1 MIYLP
6 NKPLN
11 FYHIMRSSEKP
22 PTIKKGYL
30 KAYSMTEILGVL
42 CIIGILIYLVV
53 PNQTS
58 VVVSAKSIEAQN
70 MLSMV
75 HGLQKSHFY
84 RYSKYTQDF
93 DELGFEQAL
102 TIDKGGQAVYK
113 IDVTEA
119 SMNTFKATA
128 TSLQDF
134 DGDGNYNTW
143 QIDQDRLLKEIVK
156 D

>member
-1 MIYLP
+1 M
-6 NKPLN
+6 K
-11 FYHIMRSSEKP
+11 EK
-22 PTIKKGYL
+22 KKKRKQHL
-30 KAYSMTEILGVL
+30 KAYSLQEILVVL
-42 CIIGILIYLVV
+42 CIIGILIYIVT

-58 VVVSAKSIEAQN
+58 IVTSAKSLEAQN

-75 HGLQKSHFY
+75 HGLEKSHFY

-93 DELGFEQAL
+93 EELGFEQSL

-113 IDVTEA
+113 IEIIE
-119 SMNTFKATA
+119 SSLNSFKATA

-134 DGDGNYNTW
+134 DGDGVFNTW
-143 QIDQDRLLKEIVK
+143 QIDQNRILKEIIK

>member
-1 MIYLP
+1 M
-6 NKPLN
+6 KS
-11 FYHIMRSSEKP
+11 H
-22 PTIKKGYL
+22 KKTHSTKRGYL
-30 KAYSMTEILGVL
+30 KAYSMTEILTVL

-58 VVVSAKSIEAQN
+58 VIVSAKSIEAQN

-93 DELGFEQAL
+93 EELGFEQAL

-113 IDVTEA
+113 IEIIES
-119 SMNTFKATA
+119 SMNSFKVNA

-143 QIDQDRLLKEIVK
+143 QIDQDRMLKEIVK

>member
-1 MIYLP
+1 MV
-6 NKPLN
+6 KCK
-11 FYHIMRSSEKP
+11 SVKSK
-22 PTIKKGYL
+22 KKGYV
-30 KAYSMTEILGVL
+30 KAYSLQEILVVL

-58 VVVSAKSIEAQN
+58 IVTSAKSIEAQN
-70 MLSMV
+70 MLSMI
-75 HGLQKSHFY
+75 HGLEKSHFY
-84 RYSKYTQDF
+84 RYSRYTADF
-93 DELGFEQAL
+93 DELGFEHEL

-113 IDVTEA
+113 IEVVEA
-119 SMNTFKATA
+119 SMNTFRATA

-143 QIDQDRLLKEIVK
+143 EINHDRVLKEIVR

>member
-1 MIYLP
+1 M
-6 NKPLN
+6 
-11 FYHIMRSSEKP
+11 H
-22 PTIKKGYL
+22 
-30 KAYSMTEILGVL
+30 AYSMTEILGVL

-58 VVVSAKSIEAQN
+58 VVVSAKAIEAQN

-75 HGLQKSHFY
+75 HGLERSHFY
-84 RYSKYTQDF
+84 RYSRYTQDF
-93 DELGFEQAL
+93 DELGFEHAL

-113 IDVTEA
+113 IEIIEA
-119 SMNTFKATA
+119 TMNTFKATA

-143 QIDQDRLLKEIVK
+143 MIDQDRMLKETNNFR
-156 D
+156 

>member
-1 MIYLP
+1 M
-6 NKPLN
+6 
-11 FYHIMRSSEKP
+11 H
-22 PTIKKGYL
+22 
-30 KAYSMTEILGVL
+30 AYSMTEILGVL

-58 VVVSAKSIEAQN
+58 VVVSAKAIEAQN

-75 HGLQKSHFY
+75 HGLERSHFY
-84 RYSKYTQDF
+84 RYSRYTQDF
-93 DELGFEQAL
+93 DELGFEHAL

-113 IDVTEA
+113 IEIIEA
-119 SMNTFKATA
+119 TMNTFKATA

-143 QIDQDRLLKEIVK
+143 MIDQDRMLKETVR

>member
-1 MIYLP
+1 MIMQ
-6 NKPLN
+6 NKTAKYN
-11 FYHIMRSSEKP
+11 NSKR
-22 PTIKKGYL
+22 YL

-70 MLSMV
+70 MLSMM

-93 DELGFEQAL
+93 DRLGFEQAL
-102 TIDKGGQAVYK
+102 TIDKGGQAVYR
-113 IDVTEA
+113 IEVIEA
-119 SMNTFKATA
+119 SLNTFKATA

-143 QIDQDRLLKEIVK
+143 QIDQDRMLKEIVK

>member
-1 MIYLP
+1 M
-6 NKPLN
+6 KKKKKSV
-11 FYHIMRSSEKP
+11 FYYR
-22 PTIKKGYL
+22 KGKL
-30 KAYSMTEILGVL
+30 KAYSLSEILVVL

-58 VVVSAKSIEAQN
+58 VVTAAKSIEAQN

-75 HGLQKSHFY
+75 HGLEKSHFY
-84 RYSKYTQDF
+84 RYSKYTSDF
-93 DELGFEQAL
+93 DELGFEHSQ

-113 IDVTEA
+113 IEIIEA
-119 SMNTFKATA
+119 SMNGFKATA

-143 QIDQDRLLKEIVK
+143 WIDQDRMLKEIVK